1 MADIRPF
8 RALRPADNEKA
19 REIAALP
26 YDVVDLSEAE
36 DAVKRHPLSFLSIDR
51 PEMHF
56 PKGSDPYAREVYEK
70 AAELLRKYVS
80 DKAYIKDAE
89 PCYYI
94 YELTMDGRTQ
104 NGIVAKASV
113 DDYQNNVIK
122 KHENTRKE
130 KEIDRTNHVDICSAQ
145 TGPIFLAYRKNEALS
160 KKVEELKNDENLLY
174 DFTHENGVRNRAF
187 IIKEPSDVDFIRDAF
202 SKIPAIYIADGHHR
216 AASAV
221 SVSLKRREANPGFS
235 GDEEFNHFLSVLFPD
250 EELRIFDYN
259 RVVKDLKGRSEDEFL
274 QELQKSCELVSSGT
288 GYEYPAAKG
297 QFSVYLPVKDVFY
310 IFSFSKSD
318 IEKVQ
323 DDPVKSLDVSLLQ
336 DIVLSP
342 LLGIEDPRTDKRI
355 DFVGGI
361 RGYEELK
368 RLCNLSGD
376 EGFSVAFGMYPTSM
390 GELFDVADKGL
401 LMPPKS
407 TWFEPKLLSGLFV
420 HEIEE

>member
-8 RALRPADNEKA
+8 RALRPADNERA

-26 YDVVDLSEAE
+26 YDVVDLYEAE
-36 DAVKRHPLSFLSIDR
+36 DAVRRHPLSFLSIDR

-56 PKGSDPYAREVYEK
+56 PEGTDPYSREVYEK
-70 AAELLRKYVS
+70 AKELLQKYVS
-80 DKAYIKDAE
+80 DKDYIKDDEA
-89 PCYYI
+89 CYYI

-130 KEIDRTNHVDICSAQ
+130 KEADRTHHVDICNAQ
-145 TGPIFLAYRKNEALS
+145 TGPIFLAYRKKDELS
-160 KKVEELKNDENLLY
+160 KKVDELKTEENLLY
-174 DFTHENGVRNRAF
+174 DFTHENGVRNRVF
-187 IIKEPSDVDFIRDAF
+187 IVNTPSDVEFIRETF
-202 SKIPAIYIADGHHR
+202 SSIPAIYIADGHHR

-221 SVSLKRREANPGFS
+221 SVSMKRREENPGFT

-259 RVVKDLKGRSEDEFL
+259 RVVKDLNGKSEDEFL
-274 QELQKSCELVSSGT
+274 EELQKSCALISSGT
-288 GYEYPAAKG
+288 GFEYPAKKG
-297 QFSVYLPVKDVFY
+297 QFSVYLPGKDAFY
-310 IFSFSKSD
+310 IFSFSDRDMETVK
-318 IEKVQ
+318 

-342 LLGIEDPRTDKRI
+342 LLGIDDPRTDKRI

-368 RLCNLSGD
+368 RLCNIQGK
-376 EGFSVAFGMYPTSM
+376 EGFSVAFGMYSTSM
-390 GELFDVADKGL
+390 AELFDVADKGL

-420 HEIEE
+420 HEIN

>member
-1 MADIRPF
+1 M
-8 RALRPADNEKA
+8 
-19 REIAALP
+19 
-26 YDVVDLSEAE
+26 
-36 DAVKRHPLSFLSIDR
+36 
-51 PEMHF
+51 
-56 PKGSDPYAREVYEK
+56 
-70 AAELLRKYVS
+70 
-80 DKAYIKDAE
+80 
-89 PCYYI
+89 
-94 YELTMDGRTQ
+94 
-104 NGIVAKASV
+104 
-113 DDYQNNVIK
+113 
-122 KHENTRKE
+122 
-130 KEIDRTNHVDICSAQ
+130 
-145 TGPIFLAYRKNEALS
+145 
-160 KKVEELKNDENLLY
+160 
-174 DFTHENGVRNRAF
+174 
-187 IIKEPSDVDFIRDAF
+187 
-202 SKIPAIYIADGHHR
+202 
-216 AASAV
+216 
-221 SVSLKRREANPGFS
+221 
-235 GDEEFNHFLSVLFPD
+235 
-250 EELRIFDYN
+250 
-259 RVVKDLKGRSEDEFL
+259 VKDLKGRSEDGFL

-297 QFSVYLPVKDVFY
+297 QFSVYLPGKDVFY

-361 RGYEELK
+361 RGYQELK